1 METYEDVKAK
11 ADKEIE
17 RLQQCIRDVKKTY
30 KYDFKCPQCNEVKQF
45 RVTIARMGAKGRVY
59 CSDKCRSH
67 AYKNREKAK
76 TDNIIQ
82 GLKDRIEEL
91 ESTRMEAD
99 HE

>member
-1 METYEDVKAK
+1 MKTYEYVKAK

-67 AYKNREKAK
+67 AYKDRKKAE

-82 GLKDRIEEL
+82 VLKDRIEEL
-91 ESTRMEAD
+91 ESKQ
-99 HE
+99 